1 MWGETADASDVQQT
15 IWPRAAAAAGILLD
29 MLNSTTLYSSSMNL
43 LFKKYFNTMFGYAL
57 E

>member
-29 MLNSTTLYSSSMNL
+29 MMAFLKGALSQSGRSMTTS
-43 LFKKYFNTMFGYAL
+43 F
-57 E
+57 